1 MKFHNRHRTQLLPQ
15 RQPKSMAGHFLIL
28 FNFEVFKLQVKT
40 IGSDG
45 KFMVRKFYLE
55 PNANEQLVLW
65 TITAPVFMACIL
77 SWGLLPTFPSLS
89 TWLRLA
95 KFGSG

>member
-1 MKFHNRHRTQLLPQ
+1 
-15 RQPKSMAGHFLIL
+15 MAGHFLIL

-95 KFGSG
+95 NFGSG